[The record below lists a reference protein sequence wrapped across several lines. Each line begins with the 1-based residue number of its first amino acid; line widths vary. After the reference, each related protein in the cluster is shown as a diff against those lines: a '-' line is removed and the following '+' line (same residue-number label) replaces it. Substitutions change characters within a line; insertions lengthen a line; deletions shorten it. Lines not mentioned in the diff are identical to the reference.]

1 MEKKTDKQKNVDIDH
16 NDDYTESVIRFD
28 QLSWK
33 QIAGLDASKTIFFLP
48 ISPLEEHGP
57 HLPVGTDFI
66 TAQDTSIAA
75 IKKLQKNY
83 PSYTYVLLPA
93 IPLGFADFNTDFP
106 GTVSVSSRVVKQVVY
121 QYGKML
127 ANSGFQ
133 HFMICTYHMALVHLK
148 GIYAAMN
155 KLRRK
160 YDMNV
165 CEPWSPRF
173 HSDTIA
179 EQEPVVDFDT
189 HTEVHAG
196 FRETSLMTYSH
207 PALVDDSFKKLP
219 LVYTEKVMSP
229 AIIFNSFKKLGVTDG
244 YIGTPAKAN
253 ASYGKWFFHFTVHAY
268 SDAAE
273 KMIKNE
279 PLPDLPKK
287 IKRRM
292 NLLFWL

>member
-1 MEKKTDKQKNVDIDH
+1 MEKKTGKQKNGEKS
-16 NDDYTESVIRFD
+16 YTEDSADSIIRFD

-33 QIAGLDASKTIFFLP
+33 QITELDASKTLFFLP
-48 ISPLEEHGP
+48 ISPLEQHGP

-66 TAQDTSIAA
+66 TAQDTAIAA
-75 IKKLQKNY
+75 IKEIQQKH
-83 PSYTYVLLPA
+83 PSYTCVLLPA

-106 GTVSVSSRVVKQVVY
+106 GTVSVSSRVVKKVVY

-127 ANSGFQ
+127 AMSGF
-133 HFMICTYHMALVHLK
+133 HHLMICTYHMALVHLK

-173 HSDTIA
+173 HSSAIA
-179 EQEPVVDFDT
+179 EQEPKVDFDT

-196 FRETSLMTYSH
+196 FRETSLMKYSH
-207 PALVDDSFKKLP
+207 PTLVDPSFKKLP

-229 AIIFNSFKKLGVTDG
+229 AIIFNSFKKLGVTEG
-244 YIGTPAKAN
+244 YVGTPSKADV
-253 ASYGKWFFHFTVHAY
+253 SYGKWFFHFTVDAY
-268 SDAAE
+268 VDAAE

-279 PLPDLPKK
+279 SLPDLPKK
-287 IKRRM
+287 IKRQM